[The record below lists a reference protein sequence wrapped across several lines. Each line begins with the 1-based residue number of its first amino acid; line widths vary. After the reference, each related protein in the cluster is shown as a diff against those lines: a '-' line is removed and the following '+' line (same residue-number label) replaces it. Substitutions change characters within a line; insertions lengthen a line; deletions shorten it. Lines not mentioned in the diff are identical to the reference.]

1 MRIKIDQK
9 ELKDILD
16 KHFGGVDTHYDI
28 EVEESN
34 YALATRYGRRIGEME
49 RAPEVEKHCLRAIFE
64 KMSVF
69 VSVSEIKN
77 EANPLSQ

>member
-1 MRIKIDQK
+1 MRIKINQT
-9 ELKDILD
+9 ELKEILD

-34 YALATRYGRRIGEME
+34 YALATRYGRKIGEME
-49 RAPEVEKHCLRAIFE
+49 QPTKINKHCLRAIFE

-69 VSVSEIKN
+69 VSVSEIDN
-77 EANPLSQ
+77 A